1 MSNLL
6 IRDLPEDLHR
16 WLRQDAQANH
26 RSANRH
32 AIALLDSVR
41 QRTGDSSARPTT
53 AERDEAYAVLRV
65 KLAEL
70 HKQMAALPTINTHL
84 TDDEIIGYD
93 EHGAP
98 Q

>member
-6 IRDLPEDLHR
+6 IRDLPDDLHR

-41 QRTGDSSARPTT
+41 QRTGESNARPTP
-53 AERDEAYAVLRV
+53 AERDETYALMRV

-70 HKQMAALPTINTHL
+70 HKQMAALPTINQHL
-84 TDDEIIGYD
+84 TDNEIIGYD